1 MSMADSRRPTR
12 EELLALKGRSLRTS
26 DLLTMFGTRV
36 RNHHTVPM
44 IQEALHEAG
53 LDTHPSFTTCGLTTE
68 MLVVAKTLV
77 VEAEDEAEEEVLPGT
92 LPQQSFKIGDVPS
105 ARNGVESV
113 NSSALLSTVTHT
125 MRQKNYSQL
134 PVIDGLADL
143 KGVITWDSIAA
154 RYEKGEVPT
163 LATAMIRDDLPL
175 AEVHQE
181 LFTRLPELQR
191 CGYLLVRENN
201 GTFAGIITGADIT
214 ARFHKLAQPFFLV
227 GEIEFRIRRC
237 LGPKLAGDPVRA
249 LGKKYQLGDFSR
261 LMFGDYVKLLATD
274 QQDAR
279 LAQLAETNWATLGWT
294 GVNQAQ
300 FVAQL
305 DRVRAIRNQIA
316 HFDEQPLT
324 EQQTD
329 ELYQFSGLLKQLL

>member
-1 MSMADSRRPTR
+1 MSMVDSHRPTQ
-12 EELLALKGRSLRTS
+12 EELLALKGKTLRTS
-26 DLLTMFGTRV
+26 DLLAMFGTRM
-36 RNHHTVPM
+36 RNHQTVPM
-44 IQEALHEAG
+44 IQEALHEVG
-53 LDTHPSFTTCGLTTE
+53 LDTLPSFTTCGLSTE
-68 MLVVAKTLV
+68 MLIVAKSLFAAT
-77 VEAEDEAEEEVLPGT
+77 EDEAEEDVLPGT
-92 LPQQSFKIGDVPS
+92 LPQQSFKVGDVPS
-105 ARNGVESV
+105 ARSGVASV
-113 NSSALLSTVTHT
+113 KSSDLLSAATHM
-125 MRQKNYSQL
+125 MRQKKYSQL

-143 KGVITWDSIAA
+143 KGVVTWDSITA

-163 LATAMIRDDLPL
+163 LANTMVRDDLPL

-181 LFTRLPELQR
+181 LFTRLPELER

-214 ARFHKLAQPFFLV
+214 ARFHKFAQPFFLV

-249 LGKKYQLGDFSR
+249 LGRRYQSGNFSD

-279 LAQLAETNWATLGWT
+279 LAQLAATNWATLGWT
-294 GVNQAQ
+294 GVDRAQ

-305 DRVRAIRNQIA
+305 DRVRTIRNKIA

>member
-1 MSMADSRRPTR
+1 MSMVDAHRPTH
-12 EELLALKGRSLRTS
+12 EELLAFKGKTLRTS
-26 DLLTMFGTRV
+26 DLLAMFGTRV
-36 RNHHTVPM
+36 RNHQTVPM
-44 IQEALHEAG
+44 IQEALHEVG
-53 LDTHPSFTTCGLTTE
+53 LDTRPSFTTCGLSTE
-68 MLVVAKTLV
+68 MLVVAKSLFT
-77 VEAEDEAEEEVLPGT
+77 ATEDEAEEEVLPGT

-105 ARNGVESV
+105 ARSGVESV
-113 NSSALLSTVTHT
+113 NSSDLLSTATHR
-125 MRQKNYSQL
+125 MRQKNFSQL

-154 RYEKGEVPT
+154 RYERGEVPT
-163 LATAMIRDDLPL
+163 LASAMVRDDLPL
-175 AEVHQE
+175 AEVHHE

-214 ARFHKLAQPFFLV
+214 ARFHTLAQPFFLV

-237 LGPKLAGDPVRA
+237 LAPKLAGDPVRA
-249 LGKKYQLGDFSR
+249 LGRRYQSGDFAQ

-279 LAQLAETNWATLGWT
+279 LAQLADTNWASLGWT
-294 GVNQAQ
+294 GVDRAQ

-305 DRVRAIRNQIA
+305 DRVRTIRNKIA

-324 EQQTD
+324 EQQTN